1 MDRSGCGGFLCR
13 GSFPTY
19 PLTFKSPHPPFS
31 LRVRDRSGSETKGG
45 RGGIIRGSMKYHET
59 PLRVRFYEVDA
70 YGVVWHGH
78 YVGWFEVGR
87 NELTEMFD
95 IGPLQLKERNLL
107 APVVEMTCQY
117 KLPATFG
124 DLVIIQTTMER
135 TEVAKLIFHY
145 RVLSKENGKELA
157 TGSTT
162 HVLTDLKGNLL
173 YRVPPEI
180 LERIEAMRNYLE
192 V

>member
-1 MDRSGCGGFLCR
+1 
-13 GSFPTY
+13 
-19 PLTFKSPHPPFS
+19 
-31 LRVRDRSGSETKGG
+31 
-45 RGGIIRGSMKYHET
+45 MKYHET
-59 PLRVRFYEVDA
+59 LLRVRFYEVDV

-87 NELTEMFD
+87 NELTERFGM
-95 IGPLQLKERNLL
+95 GPLQLREKNLL
-107 APVVEMTCQY
+107 APVVELNCEY

-124 DLVIIQTTMER
+124 ESLLIQTSMER
-135 TEVAKLIFHY
+135 TEVAKLIFRY
-145 RVLSKENGKELA
+145 RVLSQVNGKVLA
-157 TGSTT
+157 EGSTT

-180 LERIEAMRNYLE
+180 LERIEAMRRYLE

>member
-1 MDRSGCGGFLCR
+1 
-13 GSFPTY
+13 
-19 PLTFKSPHPPFS
+19 
-31 LRVRDRSGSETKGG
+31 
-45 RGGIIRGSMKYHET
+45 MKYHET
-59 PLRVRFYEVDA
+59 SLQVRFYEVDA

-78 YVGWFEVGR
+78 YVGWFEAGR
-87 NELTEMFD
+87 NDLTQRYQM
-95 IGPLQLKERNLL
+95 GPLQLKERNLL
-107 APVVEMTCQY
+107 APVVDLSCQF

-124 DLVIIQTTMER
+124 SPLIIQTTMER

-145 RVLSKENGKELA
+145 RVLEQGNGKVLA

-173 YRVPPEI
+173 YRVPEEV
-180 LERIEAMRNYLE
+180 LEKIEAMRKYLE

>member
-1 MDRSGCGGFLCR
+1 MVQDGRFARYWDFGFCVAKRSFDSNNVELDRGCR
-13 GSFPTY
+13 
-19 PLTFKSPHPPFS
+19 
-31 LRVRDRSGSETKGG
+31 LR
-45 RGGIIRGSMKYHET
+45 YHET
-59 PLRVRFYEVDA
+59 PLQVRFYEVDS

-78 YVGWFEVGR
+78 YVGWFEAGR
-87 NELTEMFD
+87 NDLTQRFCM
-95 IGPLQLKERNLL
+95 GPLQLKETNYL
-107 APVVEMTCQY
+107 APVVELNCEF

-124 DLVIIQTTMER
+124 ASVIIQTTMER

-145 RVLSKENGKELA
+145 RVLDQENRKVLA

-173 YRVPPEI
+173 YRVPQEV
-180 LERIEAMRNYLE
+180 LERIEAMQKYLG

>member
-1 MDRSGCGGFLCR
+1 L
-13 GSFPTY
+13 
-19 PLTFKSPHPPFS
+19 
-31 LRVRDRSGSETKGG
+31 
-45 RGGIIRGSMKYHET
+45 KYHET
-59 PLRVRFYEVDA
+59 SFQVRFYEVDA

-87 NELTEMFD
+87 NGLTQLYQM
-95 IGPLQLKERNLL
+95 GPLQLKEMNLL
-107 APVVEMTCQY
+107 APVVELNCQF
-117 KLPATFG
+117 KLPASFG
-124 DLVIIQTTMER
+124 ASLIIQTTMEK

-145 RVLSKENGKELA
+145 RVLDQENRKVLA

-173 YRVPPEI
+173 YRVPPEV
-180 LERIEAMRNYLE
+180 LERIEAMRKYLE

>member
-1 MDRSGCGGFLCR
+1 
-13 GSFPTY
+13 
-19 PLTFKSPHPPFS
+19 
-31 LRVRDRSGSETKGG
+31 
-45 RGGIIRGSMKYHET
+45 
-59 PLRVRFYEVDA
+59 VDA

-78 YVGWFEVGR
+78 YVGWFETGR
-87 NELTEMFD
+87 NDLTQRFQ

-107 APVVEMTCQY
+107 APVVELKCQF
-117 KLPATFG
+117 KLPAAFG
-124 DLVIIQTTMER
+124 DSLIIQTTLER

-145 RVLSKENGKELA
+145 QVLDQENGKVLA

-173 YRVPPEI
+173 YWVPPTV
-180 LERIEAMRNYLE
+180 LEKIEAMRAYLE

>member
-1 MDRSGCGGFLCR
+1 MDRSGGGGLFRR
-13 GSFPTY
+13 GSSY
-19 PLTFKSPHPPFS
+19 
-31 LRVRDRSGSETKGG
+31 RKGCK
-45 RGGIIRGSMKYHET
+45 MKYHET
-59 PLRVRFYEVDA
+59 SLQVRFHEVDA

-78 YVGWFEVGR
+78 YMGWFETGR
-87 NELTEMFD
+87 NDLTQRFQM
-95 IGPLQLKERNLL
+95 GPLQLKETKFL
-107 APVVEMTCQY
+107 APVVELDCQF

-124 DLVIIQTTMER
+124 ASLIIQTTMER

-145 RVLSKENGKELA
+145 RVLHQESRKVLA

-173 YRVPPEI
+173 YRVPPEV
-180 LERIEAMRNYLE
+180 LERIEAMKKYLE